1 MHKINVPGARAGPP
15 KPRPTILLIRH
26 NRRVTHNTV
35 ASRTLWLDMSMAG
48 IAQVWILP
56 EVLFRDLEFLALSE
70 EEQRERLDHVKAAL
84 KAGDFEYLQGLP
96 WVSLLNP
103 NDSTEGGVH

>member
-1 MHKINVPGARAGPP
+1 
-15 KPRPTILLIRH
+15 
-26 NRRVTHNTV
+26 
-35 ASRTLWLDMSMAG
+35 MSMAG

-70 EEQRERLDHVKAAL
+70 EEQRKRLDHVKAAL

-96 WVSLLNP
+96 WVSLLDP

>member
-1 MHKINVPGARAGPP
+1 MGRVLSGTLAKARPAIVP
-15 KPRPTILLIRH
+15 KHH
-26 NRRVTHNTV
+26 NRRVTGNTV
-35 ASRTLWLDMSMAG
+35 SQNLLWLDMHMAG

-70 EEQRERLDHVKAAL
+70 EQQRQRLDHVKAPL

-96 WVSLLNP
+96 WVSLLDP
-103 NDSTEGGVH
+103 NDCTEGGVH